1 MKLYTRTGDDGSTGL
16 YGGQRTTKDSLR
28 VESYG
33 TVDELNSVLG
43 LARAACGDE
52 ELTDILV
59 RLQSRLFDLGA
70 DLCTPFKAPA
80 AKKEVR
86 IQPRHVTELEGMIDA
101 VTGKLEPLQN
111 FVLPGGTELSARLH
125 HARTVSRRAERLI
138 VALSKAEQVGD
149 GTVPYINRVSDLLFA
164 MARRAN
170 QLEGVTDIPW
180 VPDEQ

>member
-43 LARAACGDE
+43 LARAACGFDE

-101 VTGKLEPLQN
+101 VHAPLPPLTN
-111 FVLPGGTELSARLH
+111 FVLPGGTELVGPPASSPGRLP
-125 HARTVSRRAERLI
+125 A
-138 VALSKAEQVGD
+138 ALSD
-149 GTVPYINRVSDLLFA
+149 
-164 MARRAN
+164 
-170 QLEGVTDIPW
+170 
-180 VPDEQ
+180 

>member
-1 MKLYTRTGDDGSTGL
+1 MDQPACTAASARRRIRCASSRT
-16 YGGQRTTKDSLR
+16 
-28 VESYG
+28 G

-43 LARAACGDE
+43 LARAACNDE

-170 QLEGVTDIPW
+170 QISGVEDIPW